1 MRRLA
6 CLFALLWAGPLLAA
20 EPDARELLGHIGSRS
35 ALIVLYTGTTPD
47 GGARV
52 TGEYLLLGTLQR
64 RFLEGERSP
73 ELGLTTLKE
82 STSPILFGRAATGS
96 LQGTW
101 KDGVFRGTRFGP
113 GGQERERFEFSE
125 TFPAITQQNLSVQCE
140 AAEAG
145 YSANL
150 AFVLEKGRVRPGS
163 LSWTAR
169 HGQSGHVCVLGG
181 TRLEQR
187 ADRGALRLRIGAE
200 AERCAI
206 VLRDLGD
213 VLRVAAEGCATHC
226 GSQAYLE
233 PVLVDRRGGCQLL
246 RPVVR

>member
-1 MRRLA
+1 MKRFLWV
-6 CLFALLWAGPLLAA
+6 ALLLCATPASSA

-35 ALIVLYTGTTPD
+35 ALVVLYTGATPD

-52 TGEYLLLGTLQR
+52 TGEVLILGTLQR

-82 STSPILFGRAATGS
+82 STSPILFGRPATGT

-101 KDGVFRGTRFGP
+101 KDGVFLGTRYGP

-125 TFPAITQQNLSVQCE
+125 SFPAITQQNLSVQCE
-140 AAEAG
+140 ASDGG
-145 YSANL
+145 YSTNL

-187 ADRGALRLRIGAE
+187 SDRGALRLRIGAE
-200 AERCAI
+200 ADRCAI

-213 VLRVAAEGCATHC
+213 ILRVAAEGCAAQC

-233 PVLVDRRGGCQLL
+233 PVLVDRRGSCQLL
-246 RPVVR
+246 RPVAR